1 MKEKKVSIII
11 PAYNEEK
18 NITSTLSHLNLKW
31 VKEIIVVDDGS
42 DDKTYDLAKNF
53 NISLYRFSKN
63 KGKGEAVTF
72 AVKKAEGDIILLIDA
87 DLGNSVREAEKLV
100 KPIINDEVQIT
111 IAEIPIRGG
120 GIGLVR
126 KVAELILYFLT
137 KRKMKAPLSGQR
149 AFRRNTINELMPFSV
164 GFGLELG
171 MDIDIIINNFTYKE
185 ILCNFQHDVTGQ
197 SITGYYHRFKQLC
210 DILKTSVVKWYQ
222 LINVEIDYSKE

>member
-100 KPIINDEVQIT
+100 KPIINDEVQIA

-137 KRKMKAPLSGQR
+137 KRKMKATL
-149 AFRRNTINELMPFSV
+149 
-164 GFGLELG
+164 
-171 MDIDIIINNFTYKE
+171 
-185 ILCNFQHDVTGQ
+185 
-197 SITGYYHRFKQLC
+197 
-210 DILKTSVVKWYQ
+210 
-222 LINVEIDYSKE
+222 